1 LGGSGESILGVFSGV
16 SKFWPK
22 RKIAARAM
30 GFIFVAFF
38 INFAYTSS
46 PVIRAGF
53 KKGAGKF

>member
-1 LGGSGESILGVFSGV
+1 
-16 SKFWPK
+16 
-22 RKIAARAM
+22 M

-46 PVIRAGF
+46 HVIRAGF